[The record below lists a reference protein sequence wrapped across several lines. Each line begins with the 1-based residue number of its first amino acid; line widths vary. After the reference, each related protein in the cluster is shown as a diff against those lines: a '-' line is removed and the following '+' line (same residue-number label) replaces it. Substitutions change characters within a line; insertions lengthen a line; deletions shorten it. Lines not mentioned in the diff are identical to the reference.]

1 MYIYFVE
8 YSIFAALRLFCTA
21 DERKL
26 YRKKGGYALNIP
38 NDPAILLS
46 YINTKLRDEYP
57 SFDELCRSLDL
68 PAGDIAEKLAK
79 IGYSYNKERNCFA

>member
-1 MYIYFVE
+1 MKV
-8 YSIFAALRLFCTA
+8 
-21 DERKL
+21 
-26 YRKKGGYALNIP
+26 P

-57 SFDELCRSLDL
+57 SLDELCRSLDL
-68 PAGDIAEKLAK
+68 SVDDIAAKLAL